1 MKKIITK
8 IICFVV
14 MLPLAISALG
24 CGGDPIIVPEYTSN
38 DYIDIVAYSTPTNP
52 NWNGTAGNADGLT
65 VPVYQD
71 MADAGF
77 TGAQPLMDAAG
88 GTGFYENAALSER
101 DARKVLKICEQLTY
115 SNPKHKMMYMV
126 RDWTFMGF
134 SRNVENEN
142 IREQYLEYLF
152 RDEVRDIL
160 THPNYAGHNLW
171 DEPDIG
177 QMYDNIATITKFKEL
192 LKDVNPKADPFFNL
206 LPDYANS
213 EQLGGT
219 YQEYIDYYCENLAP
233 MLGYICYDYYPLFG
247 SQYSTSVKNSYLSNF
262 EVVAKECKERDL
274 EFRMYI
280 QTAEAFPGS
289 SRDIVGAQ
297 DYRFQIYTAMA
308 YGCEYF
314 IHYTYNGWSDTKHG
328 IVDINNNKT
337 FRYYAAQTV
346 HNEVHAIEDV
356 FLNFK
361 WDGVMVKEQPNSL
374 YGTNPAFEML
384 NYCLDGHDRIKDWS
398 VTNDTV
404 LGAFHDAEGRDGFM
418 IVNYSDPAKGQNDDV
433 TITFNDARAL
443 LMYRYGQKIVVPI
456 ENGQYTF
463 KLEPGEGRFVIP
475 LV

>member
-8 IICFVV
+8 IICFIV

-24 CGGDPIIVPEYTSN
+24 CGGGDPIVVPEYTSN
-38 DYIDIVAYSTPTNP
+38 DYIDFIAYSSPTNP

-65 VPVYQD
+65 LEVYQD

-77 TGAQPLMDAAG
+77 TGAQPLLEGYAPGADFYKSCEKAEQDAIK
-88 GTGFYENAALSER
+88 AL
-101 DARKVLKICEQLTY
+101 DICAQLKY
-115 SNPKHKMMYMV
+115 DNPKHKMMYMV

-134 SRNVENEN
+134 TNKVENPL
-142 IREQYLEYLF
+142 IRDSYLEYMF
-152 RDEVRDIL
+152 DRSRESVNYIL
-160 THPNYAGHNLW
+160 SHPNYAGHNLW

-177 QMYDNIATITKFKEL
+177 QMYDNVPTIRKYQEL
-192 LKDVNPKADPFFNL
+192 VPGKDPFFNL

-213 EQLGGT
+213 TQLGGT
-219 YQEYIDYYCENLAP
+219 YQQYIDAYCENIAP

-247 SQYSTSVKNSYLSNF
+247 SQYSTTVKDSYLRNF

-289 SRDIVGAQ
+289 SRDIVGPQ

-308 YGCEYF
+308 YGVEYF
-314 IHYTYNGWSDTKHG
+314 IHYTYNGWSDNKHG
-328 IVDINNNKT
+328 IVDINNTKT

-346 HNEVHAIEDV
+346 HNEVHAFEDV

-361 WDGVMVKEQPNSL
+361 WDGVMVKSKPNSL
-374 YGTNPAFEML
+374 YENRAFGML
-384 NYCLDGHDRIKDWS
+384 EYCIDGHDRIKDWS

-404 LGAFHDAEGRDGFM
+404 LGAFKDGEGRDGFM
-418 IVNYSDPAKGQNDDV
+418 IVNYSDPAKGEMDDV
-433 TITFNDARAL
+433 TVTFNDARAL

-456 ENGQYTF
+456 ADGQYTF

-475 LV
+475 LK